1 MPSGFNYNAT
11 NLRRVLYPRVNG
23 KVCDLFKTSL
33 HKRPVL
39 FVLFL
44 MAFLFVF

>member
-11 NLRRVLYPRVNG
+11 NLRRVLYPCVNG

-33 HKRPVL
+33 LKVL

>member
-33 HKRPVL
+33 LKDPL
-39 FVLFL
+39 CLSSF
-44 MAFLFVF
+44 